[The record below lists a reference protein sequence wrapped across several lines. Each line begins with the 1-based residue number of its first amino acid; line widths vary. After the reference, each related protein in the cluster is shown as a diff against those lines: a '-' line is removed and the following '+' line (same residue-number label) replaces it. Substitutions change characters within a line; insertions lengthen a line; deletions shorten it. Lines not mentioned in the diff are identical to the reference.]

1 MYGPLNVKF
10 ICIIFEVQGSDEEFC
25 KLNCLTIEYG
35 SKRCVTDCQTTLRSS
50 TEQPRPQLDRDVRL
64 KSSGVTVIL

>member
-1 MYGPLNVKF
+1 MNVKF

-35 SKRCVTDCQTTLRSS
+35 SKRCLPTAKQHCAVAQNSQDLN
-50 TEQPRPQLDRDVRL
+50 
-64 KSSGVTVIL
+64 